1 MSRPIAAPRLPRG
14 FAFPIADLQ
23 AMQRWAERRR
33 MQLTIELDRCIDGE
47 DYEEVVALQEIGGGR
62 HRWTL
67 WRSAEHL
74 VVEPPAGPAARF
86 ARLSDALAALR
97 R

>member
-1 MSRPIAAPRLPRG
+1 MTRPVAVPRLPRG

-23 AMQRWAERRR
+23 AVQRWAARHRLH
-33 MQLTIELDRCIDGE
+33 LTIELDRCIDGE
-47 DYEEVVALQEIGGGR
+47 DYEEVVALDEPGPRQR
-62 HRWTL
+62 RWSL

-74 VVEPPAGPAARF
+74 VVEPPTGPAARF

-97 R
+97 P